1 MTNVSDQWRATPSFA
16 RFVGRDTPLAMAMA
30 GNFAAAPHTA
40 LFGLGTSMLGGYAGG
55 KIGEE
60 FGNKEAG

>member
-30 GNFAAAPHTA
+30 GNFAAAAHTA